1 MRYIISQIVV
11 LWENIIEKNVF
22 FDQVEF
28 NQLYEEMI
36 YSWRFWE
43 YIYVLM
49 KVQKL
54 SFVIFYNVYGKYVV
68 KLYWM
73 VCDFFIVY
81 RICSFEKIFYEIFEF
96 NNDIL
101 RKYLKC

>member
-36 YSWRFWE
+36 YSWCFWE